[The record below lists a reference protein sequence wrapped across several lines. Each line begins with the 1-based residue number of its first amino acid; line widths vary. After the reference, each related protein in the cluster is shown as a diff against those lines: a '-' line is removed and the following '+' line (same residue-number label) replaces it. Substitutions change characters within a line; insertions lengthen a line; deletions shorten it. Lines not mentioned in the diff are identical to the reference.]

1 MSSVAKTTA
10 HHLYQWKAVL
20 GQYDYTIMLIA
31 GECNCWEDLLSR
43 WVTVPSVSAR
53 APVAYAAIEP
63 DETPPSKQAIRDAQK
78 ASRANLGTL
87 AAGGTSFMT
96 DDGRVTLDAEGL
108 FQLQVNGR
116 AVLWIPGGAEELQVR
131 LMVCAHMK
139 EAGHRGA
146 VATPQRLSEYCCWFC
161 MEEHVTEFVKQRLH
175 CMDSKPG
182 EKVPCPLGETVHG
195 TRPGQ
200 VVHFDYLCVGEV
212 GHWVTTA
219 WMRTGVTTTS
229 SS

>member
-1 MSSVAKTTA
+1 M
-10 HHLYQWKAVL
+10 
-20 GQYDYTIMLIA
+20 
-31 GECNCWEDLLSR
+31 
-43 WVTVPSVSAR
+43 
-53 APVAYAAIEP
+53 
-63 DETPPSKQAIRDAQK
+63 
-78 ASRANLGTL
+78 
-87 AAGGTSFMT
+87 
-96 DDGRVTLDAEGL
+96 
-108 FQLQVNGR
+108 
-116 AVLWIPGGAEELQVR
+116 R

-200 VVHFDYLCVGEV
+200 VVHFDYLCVGASGPLGNDGLDEDGGYNYILVMMDDMSNGCGLSPREHALAWCKTIGVPEV
-212 GHWVTTA
+212 WVSDTA
-219 WMRTGVTTTS
+219 SHFKNHTMAALEKSLGVDWGFSVANSPWSNGTCERMMREVVVTLKAMIQEERRNT
-229 SS
+229 

>member
-10 HHLYQWKAVL
+10 HHLYQWKALL

-139 EAGHRGA
+139 EAGHRNA
-146 VATPQRLSEYCCWFC
+146 VAIPFS
-161 MEEHVTEFVKQRLH
+161 
-175 CMDSKPG
+175 DS
-182 EKVPCPLGETVHG
+182 
-195 TRPGQ
+195 RNAA
-200 VVHFDYLCVGEV
+200 VGF
-212 GHWVTTA
+212 A
-219 WMRTGVTTTS
+219 WRST
-229 SS
+229 